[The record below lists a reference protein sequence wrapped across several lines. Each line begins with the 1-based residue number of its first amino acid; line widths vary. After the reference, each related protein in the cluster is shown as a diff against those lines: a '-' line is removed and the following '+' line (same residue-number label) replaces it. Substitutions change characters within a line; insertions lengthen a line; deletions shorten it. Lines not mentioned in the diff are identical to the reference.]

1 MSPLLIIYS
10 WLPYYYVYRRYTSSD
25 GRVRCLRCIRCTC
38 HWMLWR
44 RTAKCP
50 STWGRILAEARAKLD
65 QPQVDYEATLATKLE
80 LARAMFE
87 RWGRDELKVRIV
99 QP

>member
-1 MSPLLIIYS
+1 MFALHPLYLS
-10 WLPYYYVYRRYTSSD
+10 LDALAPD
-25 GRVRCLRCIRCTC
+25 GKMPVDLGKEI
-38 HWMLWR
+38 
-44 RTAKCP
+44 
-50 STWGRILAEARAKLD
+50 AEARAKLD